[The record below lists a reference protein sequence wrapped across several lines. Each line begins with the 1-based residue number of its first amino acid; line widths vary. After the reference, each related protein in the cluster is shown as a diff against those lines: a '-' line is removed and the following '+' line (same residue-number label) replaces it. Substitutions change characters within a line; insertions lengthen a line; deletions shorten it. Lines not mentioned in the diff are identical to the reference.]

1 MVQRRATARPS
12 VAWATGGRGSPPLNQ
27 MYDNYPTQIMAR
39 GAEYLSDSNEKQ
51 EKFKKQETFLKS
63 CR

>member
-1 MVQRRATARPS
+1 
-12 VAWATGGRGSPPLNQ
+12 

-51 EKFKKQETFLKS
+51 EKFKKQETFPKS